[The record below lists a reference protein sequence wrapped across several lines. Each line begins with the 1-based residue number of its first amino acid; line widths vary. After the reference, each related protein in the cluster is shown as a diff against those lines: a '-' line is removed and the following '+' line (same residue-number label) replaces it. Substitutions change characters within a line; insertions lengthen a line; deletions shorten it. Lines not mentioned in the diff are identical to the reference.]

1 MQNSLELSPLPLK
14 IQENEQRR
22 SCLIKES
29 NIGVESINKELWF
42 LYPADLPM
50 PEDNDCDAYLLA
62 ALLPAMQSKAD
73 IIVRG
78 SVSKELLTNL
88 TELQYIWHKWSPEEF
103 FIVDIK
109 VDIVRS
115 DEVMTKGAIVA
126 FSGGADAQ
134 FTAYRHSKEAAG
146 YATQD
151 IKAGIFIQ
159 GLDIPLTDAQGFS
172 GAAKLATVVLDDLD
186 IDLKVART
194 NIREL
199 WTINWEYYF
208 AAAIAAV
215 LSGFSRYAGRGLI
228 GSSEPYDSLL
238 APWGSH
244 PMTDPLL
251 SSGTFKVIHDGAG
264 FSRSEKIKFISGW
277 DLGVKN
283 LRVCWAGGDHD
294 RNCGRCEKCVRTRL
308 NFILSG
314 VVNPKCF
321 DSPLK
326 TSNFKSIVLGSEG
339 ARNEWEL
346 IRSEIIQTERGL
358 KWLPQ
363 IDQVLK
369 RKPSLRFARVL
380 PLGSKRRELT
390 KKVLA
395 KKVKEDHK

>member
-14 IQENEQRR
+14 IQKNQQRR
-22 SCLIKES
+22 SCLIKEMNVNGKIIS
-29 NIGVESINKELWF
+29 KELWF

-50 PEDNDCDAYLLA
+50 PEDDDCDTYLLA
-62 ALLPAMQSKAD
+62 ALLPAMQRKAD
-73 IIVRG
+73 IVVRG
-78 SVSKELLTNL
+78 SVSQELLINL
-88 TELQYIWHKWSPEEF
+88 TELQYIWHKWLPEEF

-109 VDIVRS
+109 VDNVRS
-115 DEVMTKGAIVA
+115 DEVRVKGAVVA

-134 FTAYRHSKEAAG
+134 FAAYRHVKGNAG

-151 IKAGIFIQ
+151 IKAGIFIH
-159 GLDIPLTDAQGFS
+159 GLDIPLTDTQGFS
-172 GAAKLATVVLDDLD
+172 GAAKLATVVLEDLD

-208 AAAIAAV
+208 AAAIASV
-215 LSGFSRYAGRGLI
+215 LSGFSRYAGNGLI

-251 SSGTFKVIHDGAG
+251 SSGAFKVIHDGAG
-264 FSRSEKIKFISGW
+264 FSRSEKIKLISEW
-277 DLGVKN
+277 DLGVEN
-283 LRVCWAGGDHD
+283 LRVCWAGGNHD

-314 VVNPKCF
+314 VDNPKCF
-321 DSPLK
+321 SDALK
-326 TSNFKSIVLGSEG
+326 PSNFKSIVLGSEG

-346 IRSEIIQTERGL
+346 IRSEIVQTERGL

-363 IDQVLK
+363 VDQVLK
-369 RKPSLRFARVL
+369 RKSSPKFSRLL
-380 PLGSKRRELT
+380 PLGSKRRELI
-390 KKVLA
+390 KKVLT
-395 KKVKEDHK
+395 KKA

>member
-1 MQNSLELSPLPLK
+1 MKAMELFPLVLETYA
-14 IQENEQRR
+14 NEQRR
-22 SCLIKES
+22 SCLIKETNAS
-29 NIGVESINKELWF
+29 GESTNKELWF
-42 LYPADLPM
+42 SYPADLPM
-50 PEDNDCDAYLLA
+50 PEDDDCDAYLLA

-73 IIVRG
+73 IVVRG

-88 TELQYIWHKWSPEEF
+88 IELQYVWHKWLPEEF
-103 FIVDIK
+103 CIVDIE
-109 VDIVRS
+109 VDNVRN
-115 DEVMTKGAIVA
+115 DEVKTKGAVVA

-134 FTAYRHSKEAAG
+134 FTAYRHAKEAAG

-159 GLDIPLTDAQGFS
+159 GLDIPLTDTQGFS

-186 IDLKVART
+186 IDLKIART

-199 WTINWEYYF
+199 WPINWEYYF
-208 AAAIAAV
+208 AAAIASV

-251 SSGTFKVIHDGAG
+251 SSGSFKVIHDGAG
-264 FSRSEKIKFISGW
+264 FSRSEKIKFISEW
-277 DLGVKN
+277 DLGVEN
-283 LRVCWAGGDHD
+283 LRVCWAGGNHD
-294 RNCGRCEKCVRTRL
+294 RNCGHCEKCVRTRL

-314 VVNPKCF
+314 VDNPKCF
-321 DSPLK
+321 SAALK
-326 TSNFKSIVLGSEG
+326 PSNFKSIVLGSEG

-346 IRSEIIQTERGL
+346 IRSEIVQTERGL

-363 IDQVLK
+363 VDQVLK
-369 RKPSLRFARVL
+369 RKSSPKFGRVL
-380 PLGSKRRELT
+380 PLGSKRRELI

-395 KKVKEDHK
+395 KKPKDDHK